1 MYRVPLPSHFSILG
15 PWTLAPRL
23 KTVVTK
29 NRSYQG
35 WCEVEHQIVQEP
47 RGLGNHLPFPLCCLF
62 RSEEEALSNHEE
74 RERSKCKVRQWFVR
88 LWFPHY
94 CRVRRCFVRFVCL
107 QLSYWI
113 NGTIFFASA
122 PLLSSWIGFRGSIY
136 HLVIESICFVKRR
149 TSSKTPPRLNDLL
162 PFLDLCDKTN

>member
-1 MYRVPLPSHFSILG
+1 MKNVKGASAKYVNGSFVFGFHII
-15 PWTLAPRL
+15 
-23 KTVVTK
+23 VV
-29 NRSYQG
+29 
-35 WCEVEHQIVQEP
+35 
-47 RGLGNHLPFPLCCLF
+47 FAAALCVLF
-62 RSEEEALSNHEE
+62 VFN
-74 RERSKCKVRQWFVR
+74 C
-88 LWFPHY
+88 
-94 CRVRRCFVRFVCL
+94 
-107 QLSYWI
+107 SYWI